1 MALPGMN
8 LDTWLIYLLASI
20 GLSLTPGPSSL
31 LALTHGALYGARR
44 TLFTIVGGVFGFS
57 ALIALAMFGLGA
69 LLQASASV
77 LGVLKW
83 LGGAY
88 LVWLGV
94 QLWRSPGL
102 QLELN
107 AGNAGL
113 NNAGLFRQGLLSAM
127 ANPKVLLFYGAF
139 LPQFIDPQRGLLL
152 QFVVMAATFASVE
165 FLVEYLLARLAYR
178 VRPWLS
184 KAGKG
189 FNRCCGSLFALI
201 GVALPLSR

>member
-1 MALPGMN
+1 MA

-20 GLSLTPGPSSL
+20 GLSLTPGPNSL

-57 ALIALAMFGLGA
+57 ALIALAMFGLSA
-69 LLQASASV
+69 LLQTSASV

-83 LGGAY
+83 VGGAY
-88 LVWLGV
+88 LIWLGI

-102 QLELN
+102 QLELTEQS
-107 AGNAGL
+107 ARLG
-113 NNAGLFRQGLLSAM
+113 NAGLFRQGLLSAM

-139 LPQFIDPQRGLLL
+139 LPQFIDPQRGLVL
-152 QFVVMAATFASVE
+152 QFAVMAVTFASVE
-165 FLVEYLLARLAYR
+165 FLVEYLLARLAFR
-178 VRPWLS
+178 IRPWLT
-184 KAGKG
+184 KGGKG

-201 GVALPLSR
+201 GLALPLGR

>member
-1 MALPGMN
+1 MALE
-8 LDTWLIYLLASI
+8 TWLIYLLASI
-20 GLSLTPGPSSL
+20 GLSLTPGPNSL

-57 ALIALAMFGLGA
+57 ALIALAMFGLSA

-77 LGVLKW
+77 LSVLKW
-83 LGGAY
+83 VGGAY
-88 LVWLGV
+88 LIWLGI

-102 QLELN
+102 HLELTAQN
-107 AGNAGL
+107 ARPG
-113 NNAGLFRQGLLSAM
+113 NAGLFRQGLLSAM

-165 FLVEYLLARLAYR
+165 FLVEYLLARLAFR
-178 VRPWLS
+178 IRPWL
-184 KAGKG
+184 ARGGKG

-201 GVALPLSR
+201 GVALPLGR

>member
-1 MALPGMN
+1 MALE
-8 LDTWLIYLLASI
+8 TWLIYLLASI
-20 GLSLTPGPSSL
+20 GLSLTPGPNSL

-57 ALIALAMFGLGA
+57 ALIALAMFGLSA

-77 LGVLKW
+77 LSVLKW
-83 LGGAY
+83 VGGAY
-88 LVWLGV
+88 LIWLGI

-102 QLELN
+102 NLELT
-107 AGNAGL
+107 AQSARLG
-113 NNAGLFRQGLLSAM
+113 NAGLFRQGLLSAM

-165 FLVEYLLARLAYR
+165 FLVEYLLARLAFR
-178 VRPWLS
+178 IRPWLA
-184 KAGKG
+184 KGGKG
-189 FNRCCGSLFALI
+189 FNRFCGSLFALI
-201 GVALPLSR
+201 GVALPLGR

>member
-1 MALPGMN
+1 MA

-20 GLSLTPGPSSL
+20 GLSLTPGPNSL

-44 TLFTIVGGVFGFS
+44 TLFTIIGGVFGFS
-57 ALIALAMFGLGA
+57 ALIALAMFGLSA

-77 LGVLKW
+77 LSVLKW
-83 LGGAY
+83 VGGAY
-88 LVWLGV
+88 LVWLGI

-102 QLELN
+102 HLELTTQS
-107 AGNAGL
+107 ARLGNV
-113 NNAGLFRQGLLSAM
+113 GLFRQGLLSAM

-165 FLVEYLLARLAYR
+165 FLVEYLLARLAFR
-178 VRPWLS
+178 IRPWLA
-184 KAGKG
+184 KGGKG

-201 GVALPLSR
+201 GVALPLGR

>member
-1 MALPGMN
+1 MA

-20 GLSLTPGPSSL
+20 GLSLTPGPNSL

-57 ALIALAMFGLGA
+57 ALIALAMFGLSA
-69 LLQASASV
+69 LLQTSASV

-83 LGGAY
+83 VGGAY
-88 LVWLGV
+88 LIWLGI

-102 QLELN
+102 HLEL
-107 AGNAGL
+107 AERSVRL
-113 NNAGLFRQGLLSAM
+113 SNAGLFRQGLLSAM

-139 LPQFIDPQRGLLL
+139 LPQFIDPQRGLAL

-165 FLVEYLLARLAYR
+165 FLVEYLLARLAFR
-178 VRPWLS
+178 IRPWLA
-184 KAGKG
+184 KGGKG

-201 GVALPLSR
+201 GLALPLSR

>member
-1 MALPGMN
+1 MA

-20 GLSLTPGPSSL
+20 GLSLTPGPNSL

-57 ALIALAMFGLGA
+57 ALIALAMFGLSA
-69 LLQASASV
+69 LLQTSASV

-83 LGGAY
+83 VGGAY
-88 LVWLGV
+88 LIWLGI

-102 QLELN
+102 HLELTERSVR
-107 AGNAGL
+107 L
-113 NNAGLFRQGLLSAM
+113 SNAGLFRQGLLSAM

-139 LPQFIDPQRGLLL
+139 LPQFIDPQRGLAL

-165 FLVEYLLARLAYR
+165 FLVEYLLARLAFR
-178 VRPWLS
+178 IRPWLA
-184 KAGKG
+184 KGGKG

-201 GVALPLSR
+201 GLALPLSR

>member
-1 MALPGMN
+1 MA

-20 GLSLTPGPSSL
+20 GLSLTPGPNSL

-57 ALIALAMFGLGA
+57 ALIALAMFGLSA
-69 LLQASASV
+69 LLQTSASV

-83 LGGAY
+83 VGGAY
-88 LVWLGV
+88 LIWLGI

-102 QLELN
+102 LLELTEQS
-107 AGNAGL
+107 ARRG
-113 NNAGLFRQGLLSAM
+113 NAGLFRQGLLSAM

-139 LPQFIDPQRGLLL
+139 LPQFIDPQRGLVL
-152 QFVVMAATFASVE
+152 QFAVMAATFASVE
-165 FLVEYLLARLAYR
+165 FLVEYLLARLAFR
-178 VRPWLS
+178 IRPWLA
-184 KAGKG
+184 KGGKG

-201 GVALPLSR
+201 GLALPLGR

>member
-1 MALPGMN
+1 MA

-20 GLSLTPGPSSL
+20 GLSLTPGPNSL
-31 LALTHGALYGARR
+31 LALTHGALYGTRR

-57 ALIALAMFGLGA
+57 ALIALAMFGLSA
-69 LLQASASV
+69 LLQTSASV
-77 LGVLKW
+77 LSVLKW
-83 LGGAY
+83 VGGAY
-88 LVWLGV
+88 LIWLGI

-102 QLELN
+102 YLELT
-107 AGNAGL
+107 AQSARLGNAD
-113 NNAGLFRQGLLSAM
+113 LFRQGLLSAM

-165 FLVEYLLARLAYR
+165 FLVEYLLARLAFR
-178 VRPWLS
+178 IRPWLA
-184 KAGKG
+184 KGGKG

-201 GVALPLSR
+201 GVALPLGR

>member
-1 MALPGMN
+1 MT

-20 GLSLTPGPSSL
+20 GLSLTPGPNSL

-57 ALIALAMFGLGA
+57 ALIALAMFGLSA

-77 LGVLKW
+77 LTVLKW
-83 LGGAY
+83 VGGAY
-88 LVWLGV
+88 LVWLGW
-94 QLWRSPGL
+94 QLWRSPAL
-102 QLELN
+102 HLET
-107 AGNAGL
+107 AGQAVRL
-113 NNAGLFRQGLLSAM
+113 SNAGLFRQGLLSAL

-139 LPQFIDPQRGLLL
+139 LPQFIDPQRGLLV

-165 FLVEYLLARLAYR
+165 FLVEYLLARLAFR
-178 VRPWLS
+178 VRPWLA
-184 KAGKG
+184 KGGKG

-201 GVALPLSR
+201 GVALPLTR

>member
-1 MALPGMN
+1 MA

-20 GLSLTPGPSSL
+20 GLSLTPGPNSL

-57 ALIALAMFGLGA
+57 ALIALAMFGLSA
-69 LLQASASV
+69 LLQTSASV

-83 LGGAY
+83 VGGAY
-88 LVWLGV
+88 LIWLGI

-102 QLELN
+102 QLELTEQS
-107 AGNAGL
+107 ARRG
-113 NNAGLFRQGLLSAM
+113 NAGLFRQGLLSAM

-139 LPQFIDPQRGLLL
+139 LPQFIDPQRGLVL
-152 QFVVMAATFASVE
+152 QFAVMAATFASVE
-165 FLVEYLLARLAYR
+165 CLVEYLLARLAFR
-178 VRPWLS
+178 IRPWLA
-184 KAGKG
+184 KGGKG

-201 GVALPLSR
+201 GLALPLGR

>member
-1 MALPGMN
+1 MA

-20 GLSLTPGPSSL
+20 GLSLTPGPNSL

-57 ALIALAMFGLGA
+57 ALIALAMFGLSA
-69 LLQASASV
+69 LLQTSASV

-83 LGGAY
+83 VGGAY
-88 LVWLGV
+88 LIWLGV

-102 QLELN
+102 QLELTERS
-107 AGNAGL
+107 ARLGNG
-113 NNAGLFRQGLLSAM
+113 GLFRQGLLSAM

-139 LPQFIDPQRGLLL
+139 LPQFIDPQRGLML

-165 FLVEYLLARLAYR
+165 FLVEYLLARLAFR
-178 VRPWLS
+178 IRPWLA
-184 KAGKG
+184 KGGKG

-201 GVALPLSR
+201 GVALPLGR

>member
-20 GLSLTPGPSSL
+20 GLSLTPGPNSL

-184 KAGKG
+184 RAGKG

>member
-1 MALPGMN
+1 MA

-20 GLSLTPGPSSL
+20 GLSLTPGPNSL

-57 ALIALAMFGLGA
+57 ALIALAMFGLSA
-69 LLQASASV
+69 LLQTSASV

-83 LGGAY
+83 VGGAY
-88 LVWLGV
+88 LIWLGI

-102 QLELN
+102 QLELTEQS
-107 AGNAGL
+107 ARRG
-113 NNAGLFRQGLLSAM
+113 NAGLFRQGLLSAM

-139 LPQFIDPQRGLLL
+139 LPQFIDPQRGLVL
-152 QFVVMAATFASVE
+152 QFAVMAATFASVE
-165 FLVEYLLARLAYR
+165 FLVEYLLARLAFR
-178 VRPWLS
+178 IRPWLA
-184 KAGKG
+184 KGGKG

-201 GVALPLSR
+201 GLALPLGR

>member
-1 MALPGMN
+1 MA

-20 GLSLTPGPSSL
+20 GLSLTPGPNSL

-57 ALIALAMFGLGA
+57 ALIALAMFGLSA
-69 LLQASASV
+69 LLQTSASV

-83 LGGAY
+83 VGGAY
-88 LVWLGV
+88 LIWLGI

-102 QLELN
+102 HLELT
-107 AGNAGL
+107 ARSARLG
-113 NNAGLFRQGLLSAM
+113 NAGLFRQGLLSAM

-165 FLVEYLLARLAYR
+165 FLVEYLLARLAFR
-178 VRPWLS
+178 IRPWLA
-184 KAGKG
+184 KGGKG

-201 GVALPLSR
+201 GVALPLGR